1 MIHEMNKTFLNEKI
15 LMQVEKPARYIG
27 NEPNMCIKD
36 PENVA
41 INLALCFPDVYEI
54 GMSNIGIQ
62 IIYELFNRRED
73 TYCER
78 VFSPWH
84 DLDAMMREQNIPL
97 FTLETQRP
105 VRDMDMLGISMGY
118 ELCYTNILQVL
129 DLSGIPLYAKD
140 RTDQDPIVFGGGT
153 CAYNPEPIADFFD
166 FLYIGEAET
175 RYDEVLDLYKK
186 YRKDRK
192 RFLREV
198 SHVEGIYVPSLYDVE
213 YNSDGT
219 IKSFYPLFEDVPESV
234 KRQVVADMDSVR
246 FIDRPIV
253 PFIKVTQDRVVLE
266 IMRGCIRGCRF
277 CQAGIIYR
285 PLREHSL
292 EYLKDYAVKMLEITG
307 ADEISL
313 SSLSSSDYSKI
324 AELLDF
330 LIDYTSK
337 KKINI
342 SLPSLRIDA
351 FSLDVMNK
359 VQDVKKSSLTFAS
372 EAGTQRLR
380 DVINKGIT
388 EEDIMKGSM
397 EAFRG
402 GWNKV
407 KMYFML
413 GLPTETP
420 EDRDGIG
427 NLCERIAENY
437 YTIPKEERTGKVQI
451 QASSSF
457 FVPKPFTP
465 FQWAPMYTAEEY
477 RDMAGAVK
485 DHIREQL
492 NQKCIKYA
500 WHDPEVSVL
509 EGVFA
514 RGDRKLSK
522 LIETAYKK
530 GCIYDAWSDSFRPD
544 LWDEAFDE
552 CGLSKAFYNR
562 ERKPDEILP
571 WDFIDMGVSRE
582 FLVREWNN
590 ALSGTV
596 TANCRQQC
604 SGCGARCFEGGVCF
618 ENKN

>member
-1 MIHEMNKTFLNEKI
+1 MNKTFLKEDI
-15 LMQVEKPARYIG
+15 LLKVEKPARYIG
-27 NEPNMCIKD
+27 NEPNMCVKD
-36 PENVA
+36 PDIA
-41 INLALCFPDVYEI
+41 DIRIGLCFPDVYEI

-78 VFSPWH
+78 VFSPWI
-84 DLDAMMREQNIPL
+84 DLDRIMREEHIPL
-97 FTLETQRP
+97 FTLESQTP
-105 VRDMDMLGISMGY
+105 VKEMDMLGISMGY
-118 ELCYTNILQVL
+118 EMCYTNVLQVL
-129 DLSGIPLYAKD
+129 DLSEIPLYSKD
-140 RTDQDPIVFGGGT
+140 RSDDDPIVFGGGT

-175 RYDEVLDLYKK
+175 KYDEVLDLFKSLK
-186 YRKDRK
+186 GDRK

-198 SHVEGIYVPSLYDVE
+198 SHIEGIYVPSLYHTE
-213 YNSDGT
+213 YNEDGT
-219 IKSFYPLFEDVPESV
+219 IKSFSPDYDDVPSIV

-246 FIDRPIV
+246 FIDKPIV

-277 CQAGIIYR
+277 CQAGMIYR
-285 PLREHSL
+285 PLREHSV
-292 EYLKDYAVKMLEITG
+292 EYLKDYAVKMLDITG
-307 ADEISL
+307 SDEISL

-330 LIDYTSK
+330 LIEYTKVK
-337 KKINI
+337 KVNI

-388 EEDIMKGSM
+388 EDDIMKGSM

-413 GLPTETP
+413 GLPTETSD
-420 EDRDGIG
+420 DRKGIG
-427 NLCERIAENY
+427 DLCERIAENY
-437 YTIPKEERTGKVQI
+437 YTIPKEERNGKVQI

-465 FQWAPMYTAEEY
+465 FQWAPMYTAAEY
-477 RDMAGAVK
+477 RDMAGEVK

-492 NQKCIKYA
+492 NQKCIRYA

-514 RGDRKLSK
+514 RGDRRLSS
-522 LIETAYKK
+522 LIETAYRK
-530 GCIYDAWSDSFRPD
+530 GCMYDAWSDSFHSD
-544 LWDEAFDE
+544 LWDEAFQE
-552 CGLSKAFYNR
+552 CGLFKEFYNR
-562 ERKPDEILP
+562 ERSTDEILP
-571 WDFIDMGVSRE
+571 WDFIDIGVSKE
-582 FLVREWNN
+582 FLLREWNN
-590 ALSGTV
+590 AISGIV

-618 ENKN
+618 ESKN

>member
-1 MIHEMNKTFLNEKI
+1 MDKTFLSEEI
-15 LMQVEKPARYIG
+15 LMKVEKPARYIG
-27 NEPNMCIKD
+27 NEPNMCVKD
-36 PENVA
+36 LKD
-41 INLALCFPDVYEI
+41 IQIRLALCFPDVYEI

-84 DLDAMMREQNIPL
+84 DLDAVMRDENIPL
-97 FTLETQRP
+97 FTLETQSP
-105 VRDMDMLGISMGY
+105 VKDMDMIGISMGY

-129 DLSGIPLYAKD
+129 DLAGIPFYAAD
-140 RTDQDPIVFGGGT
+140 RSDNDPIVFGGGT

-186 YRKDRK
+186 LKGNRSE
-192 RFLREV
+192 FLRQV
-198 SHVEGIYVPSLYDVE
+198 SHVEGIYVPSLYEPE
-213 YNSDGT
+213 YEADGRL
-219 IKSFYPLFEDVPESV
+219 KSFKPKYPDVPSMV
-234 KRQVVADMDSVR
+234 KRQVVIDMDKVR
-246 FIDRPIV
+246 FIDKPLV

-266 IMRGCIRGCRF
+266 LMRGCIRGCRF

-307 ADEISL
+307 AEEISL
-313 SSLSSSDYSKI
+313 SSLSSSDYSQLPQ
-324 AELLDF
+324 LLEF

-359 VQDVKKSSLTFAS
+359 VQDVKKSSLTFAA

-388 EEDIMKGSM
+388 EEDILTGAM

-407 KMYFML
+407 KLYFML
-413 GLPTETP
+413 GLPTENAD
-420 EDRDGIG
+420 DRDGIG
-427 NLCERIAENY
+427 DLCESIAENY
-437 YTIPKEERTGKVQI
+437 YTIPKEERNGKVQI

-465 FQWAPMYTAEEY
+465 FQWAPMYDAESYTA
-477 RDMAGAVK
+477 MAGAVK

-522 LIETAYKK
+522 LIVSAYSK
-530 GCIYDAWSDSFRPD
+530 GCMYDAWSDSFKPEI
-544 LWDEAFDE
+544 WNEAFDE
-552 CGLSKAFYNR
+552 CGLSKEFYNR
-562 ERKPDEILP
+562 ERQTDELLP
-571 WDFIDMGVSRE
+571 WDFIDMGVSKE
-582 FLVREWNN
+582 FLLREWKN
-590 ALSGTV
+590 AMEGKV
-596 TANCRQQC
+596 TPNCRQKC
-604 SGCGARCFEGGVCF
+604 SGCGARSLEGGVCY